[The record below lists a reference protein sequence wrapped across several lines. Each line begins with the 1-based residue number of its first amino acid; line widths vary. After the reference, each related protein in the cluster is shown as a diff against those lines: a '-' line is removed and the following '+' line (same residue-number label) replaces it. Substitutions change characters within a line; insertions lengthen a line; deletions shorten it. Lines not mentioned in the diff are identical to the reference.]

1 MQHYSARYPRSGQVA
16 ILCEGDIAGY
26 EAVLLEEWTGKHP
39 SLGFVDVWSCGTK
52 TAIYGISDAIGRG
65 IPTCVIED
73 RDSRSLEIAKKD
85 CRGNVKDRQGR
96 GVEIIFWRTWQRN
109 EIENYLIEPS
119 IVFPVLSKAFD
130 TNEASVA
137 ELLQEIIRET
147 AIDQALQYT
156 LDDFRAS
163 YPKGEKD
170 VGGVNRKDG
179 RPRWNEGRLVIPSR
193 QNVETLLEGVL
204 VQSLEKLEP
213 ARRPDSTTFI
223 NTFRE
228 KCDEWSE
235 MNLDDMT
242 WRTEWTGKDV
252 LQWLRFGLSSKYG
265 WPESSENPRRV
276 RIEWEALSPR
286 KKGEKDRQI
295 ERALQPRLVKQ
306 FLRVISQSAPDMTEV
321 SEEWSG
327 IIRDLVNYLSSR
339 SAV

>member
-1 MQHYSARYPRSGQVA
+1 MQHYITRYPRTGQVA

-26 EAVLLEEWTGKHP
+26 ESVLLEEWTGSHS
-39 SLGFVDVWSCGTK
+39 SLGLVDVWPCGTK

-73 RDSRSLEIAKKD
+73 RDSRSLEIAERD
-85 CRGNVKDRQGR
+85 CRGNMKDRQGR
-96 GVEIIFWRTWQRN
+96 GVEVVFWRTWRRN

-119 IVFPVLSKAFD
+119 VVYPVLAKAFN

-137 ELLQEIIRET
+137 ELLQETIRET

-156 LDDFRAS
+156 LAEFRAS

-170 VGGVNRKDG
+170 VGGVSRKDG
-179 RPRWNEGRLVIPSR
+179 RPRWEEGRFVSPSR
-193 QNVETLLEGVL
+193 ETVEELLNGVL
-204 VQSLEKLEP
+204 VESLGKLEP

-228 KCDEWSE
+228 KCDEWWE
-235 MNLDDMT
+235 MDLDDAT

-265 WPESSENPRRV
+265 WPESGENPRRAP
-276 RIEWEALSPR
+276 IEWEALSR
-286 KKGEKDRQI
+286 KDQGEKDRQI
-295 ERALQPRLVKQ
+295 ETALQPRLVKQ
-306 FLRVISQSAPDMTEV
+306 FLRVISSSVADMTEV
-321 SEEWSG
+321 THEWSR
-327 IIRDLVNYLSSR
+327 IVDELENYLSSR